1 MAIVG
6 TSRRFHSS
14 EGVDG
19 DYVLRYMES
28 HTEVQDLSCDG
39 TVSDEYVQAMDRLFI
54 TYHSAIHLH
63 SLELP
68 RNGLTAAA
76 GASLAHI
83 LHLQRETLQKL
94 DISHN
99 PLTAVGLKDLI
110 QPLLHNPTC
119 QLTKLDLTATQL
131 GSKGAMPLATLLR
144 HNTSIQ
150 ELYLGHNHLG
160 TRGMKTLAP
169 RFASNCYLQILVL
182 SYNKLKARG
191 ATLLAQALQAS
202 KDWTLQVLDVA
213 ANHMGMTGMQAFG
226 ELLVLDRRLQGFYVG
241 SNDIGEQGAA
251 HLASVLRYN
260 YTLQDLRMG
269 DNQIGVVGALVLIE
283 ELTSNN
289 TTLERLELDW
299 NGLGPEGAL
308 AFAETLQQNSKL
320 SHIDLSG
327 NRIGSEGV
335 VALAESLRYNS
346 TLQELVL
353 KHNYMDDM
361 DAFALTMALGSPSCT
376 VKTVNWQDNSFT
388 EEGLASLQ
396 RIPQLKCNYERWL
409 GQLLKDLAKGNVA
422 NINLLQKKIANEEV
436 LLLASEIA
444 EHRPLIRS
452 LYLGGSAITARSIV
466 PLANF
471 ALASPSN
478 IVRLYLRQIELD
490 DEAISA
496 LAKAL
501 QRNMTT
507 EILCLTDCSITAKG
521 AKIIAS
527 DGLKNNSTLRR
538 LNLDRN
544 AIGDEGLAS
553 IAACLPHHVT
563 LNSISACYNDITDK
577 SMSLENLKLVDELHL
592 NGNHITDRGALD
604 FCRSLMDGSHLA
616 WLGLRYNQITHK
628 GGTTIQNFLPDNAV
642 VEY

>member
-14 EGVDG
+14 EGLDG

-28 HTEVQDLSCDG
+28 HPEVQDLSCDG
-39 TVSDEYVQAMDRLFI
+39 TVSDEHVLAMDRLLI
-54 TYHSAIHLH
+54 NYHAAIRLH
-63 SLELP
+63 TLELP
-68 RNGLTAAA
+68 RNGLTAGA

-94 DISHN
+94 DLSNN
-99 PLTAVGLKDLI
+99 PLTAAGLKDII

-119 QLTKLDLTATQL
+119 QLKKLDLTATQL
-131 GSKGAMPLATLLR
+131 GSKGATPLARLLR
-144 HNTSIQ
+144 DNTSIQ

-169 RFASNCYLQILVL
+169 QLASNQNLKILVL
-182 SYNKLKARG
+182 SHNQLKARG
-191 ATLLAQALQAS
+191 ATLLAQALRSS
-202 KDWTLQVLDVA
+202 KDWTLQILDVT

-226 ELLVLDRRLQGFYVG
+226 ELLVLDRRLLGFYVG
-241 SNDIGEQGAA
+241 SNEIGEQGAA
-251 HLASVLRYN
+251 HLAGVLRYN

-269 DNQIGVVGALVLIE
+269 NNQIGVVGALVLVE

-299 NGLGPEGAL
+299 NGLGPEGVLAL
-308 AFAETLQQNSKL
+308 AETLQQNSKL
-320 SHIDLSG
+320 SHVNLSG

-335 VALAESLRYNS
+335 VALAESLWYNS

-353 KHNYMDDM
+353 KHNDIDNMG
-361 DAFALTMALGSPSCT
+361 AFALTMALGKPSCA
-376 VKTVNWQDNSFT
+376 VKNIDWQDNPFT

-396 RIPQLKCNYERWL
+396 RIPQLKCNYEMWL
-409 GQLLKDLAKGNVA
+409 GQLLKDLAKGKVA
-422 NINLLQKKIANEEV
+422 NINLLQKKIADEEV

-452 LYLGGSAITARSIV
+452 LYLGGSTITTRSIV
-466 PLANF
+466 PLAKF
-471 ALASPSN
+471 ALTSPSN
-478 IVRLYLRQIELD
+478 IVRLYLRKIELD
-490 DEAISA
+490 RDAISA

-507 EILCLTDCSITAKG
+507 EVLCLTECSIAVKG
-521 AKIIAS
+521 AKMIAA
-527 DGLKNNSTLRR
+527 GLKNNSTLRR

-544 AIGDEGLAS
+544 AIGDDGIAY
-553 IAACLPHHVT
+553 IAACLPHIS
-563 LNSISACYNDITDK
+563 LNSISASYNGITDK
-577 SMSLENLKLVDELHL
+577 SMSLENLKVVNELHL

-604 FCRSLMDGSHLA
+604 FCRFLMDGSHLV
-616 WLGLRYNQITHK
+616 WLGLRYNQLTHK

>member
-1 MAIVG
+1 MG

-28 HTEVQDLSCDG
+28 HPEVQDLSCDG
-39 TVSDEYVQAMDRLFI
+39 MVSDEYVQEIDRLLI
-54 TYHSAIHLH
+54 NYHFAIHLH

-83 LHLQRETLQKL
+83 LHIQRETLQKL

-99 PLTAVGLKDLI
+99 PLTAAGLKDLI
-110 QPLLHNPTC
+110 QPLLHDPAC
-119 QLTKLDLTATQL
+119 QLTTLDLTATQL
-131 GSKGAMPLATLLR
+131 GSKGATPLASLLR
-144 HNTSIQ
+144 HNTSLQ

-169 RFASNCYLQILVL
+169 EIASNRNLQTLVL
-182 SYNKLKARG
+182 SHNQLKARG

-213 ANHMGMTGMQAFG
+213 ANHMGVTGMQAFG

-241 SNDIGEQGAA
+241 CNGIGEQGAA

-269 DNQIGVVGALVLIE
+269 NNQIGVVGALVLIE

-289 TTLERLELDW
+289 TTLERLDLDW
-299 NGLGPEGAL
+299 NELGPEGVQ
-308 AFAETLQQNSKL
+308 AFAETLHHNSKL
-320 SHIDLSG
+320 SYVNLSG

-346 TLQELVL
+346 TLQELAL
-353 KHNYMDDM
+353 KHNYIDDVG
-361 DAFALTMALGSPSCT
+361 AFALTMALGRPSCAI
-376 VKTVNWQDNSFT
+376 KTINWQDNSFT

-396 RIPQLKCNYERWL
+396 RIPRLKCNYEMWL
-409 GQLLKDLAKGNVA
+409 GQLLKGLAKGNVA
-422 NINLLQKKIANEEV
+422 NINLHQKKIANEEV
-436 LLLASEIA
+436 LLLASKIA

-452 LYLGGSAITARSIV
+452 LYLGGSTITTRSIV

-471 ALASPSN
+471 ALASPST
-478 IVRLYLRQIELD
+478 IVRLYLRKIELD
-490 DEAISA
+490 EEAISA

-507 EILCLTDCSITAKG
+507 EILCLADCSITVKG

-544 AIGDEGLAS
+544 SIGDEGLAA
-553 IAACLPHHVT
+553 IADCLPHHT
-563 LNSISACYNDITDK
+563 SLNSISACYNGITDK
-577 SMSLENLKLVDELHL
+577 SMSLESLKLVNELHL

-604 FCRSLMDGSHLA
+604 FCRFLMDGSHLV
-616 WLGLRYNQITHK
+616 WLGLRYNQLTHK
-628 GGTTIQNFLPDNAV
+628 GGTTLQKFLPDNAV

>member
-14 EGVDG
+14 EGIDG
-19 DYVLRYMES
+19 DYVLRYIES
-28 HTEVQDLSCDG
+28 HPEVQDLSCDG
-39 TVSDEYVQAMDRLFI
+39 TVSDQHVQAMDRLLI
-54 TYHSAIHLH
+54 NYHSAIHLH

-83 LHLQRETLQKL
+83 LLLQQDTLQKL

-99 PLTAVGLKDLI
+99 PLTAAGLKDLI

-131 GSKGAMPLATLLR
+131 GSKGATPLASLLR
-144 HNTSIQ
+144 HNTSLQ

-169 RFASNCYLQILVL
+169 QLASNRNLQILDL
-182 SYNKLKARG
+182 SYNQLKARG

-202 KDWTLQVLDVA
+202 KDWTLQVLDVT
-213 ANHMGMTGMQAFG
+213 ANHFGVAGMQAFG
-226 ELLVLDRRLQGFYVG
+226 ELLVVDRRLQGFYIG

-269 DNQIGVVGALVLIE
+269 NNQIGVVGALVLIE

-299 NGLGPEGAL
+299 NGLGPEGVM

-320 SHIDLSG
+320 SHVNLSG
-327 NRIGSEGV
+327 NQIGSEGV

-346 TLQELVL
+346 TLQELIL
-353 KHNYMDDM
+353 KHNHIDNNG
-361 DAFALTMALGSPSCT
+361 AFALTMALGKPSCA

-396 RIPQLKCNYERWL
+396 RIPQLKYNYKLWL
-409 GQLLKDLAKGNVA
+409 GQLLKDLAKGNVS

-452 LYLGGSAITARSIV
+452 LYLGGSTITTRSIV

-471 ALASPSN
+471 ALTSPSN
-478 IVRLYLRQIELD
+478 IVRLYLRKTELD
-490 DEAISA
+490 EEAISA

-501 QRNMTT
+501 QGNMTT
-507 EILCLTDCSITAKG
+507 EIMCLTECSITAKG
-521 AKIIAS
+521 AKIIAT
-527 DGLKNNSTLRR
+527 GLKNNSTLRR
-538 LNLDRN
+538 FNLDRN

-553 IAACLPHHVT
+553 IAACLPHISLT
-563 LNSISACYNDITDK
+563 SISACYNDITDK
-577 SMSLENLKLVDELHL
+577 SMSLENLKLVNELHL

-604 FCRSLMDGSHLA
+604 FCRFLMDGSHLV
-616 WLGLRYNQITHK
+616 WLGLQYNQLTHK